1 MRPYI
6 ESYITV
12 HPHIECGTWKSC
24 EVDEMDNIQKLTY
37 NHNKFATKKKTIM
50 ICDNEPDV
58 LLSFELTLKSKY
70 GIIMANSGEEC
81 IEKYIEEINRGN
93 KIDLLLL
100 DYKLGDIMG
109 DTVAR
114 KIKEYSG
121 TKIIL
126 NSAYNIADVI
136 VKELENGN
144 YISKYL
150 QKPFETNRLTDLVGE
165 IV

>member
-1 MRPYI
+1 M
-6 ESYITV
+6 
-12 HPHIECGTWKSC
+12 C
-24 EVDEMDNIQKLTY
+24 ED
-37 NHNKFATKKKTIM
+37 
-50 ICDNEPDV
+50 EPDV
-58 LLSFELTLKSKY
+58 LLSFELLLKSKY
-70 GIIMANSGEEC
+70 NIIMVDSGEEC
-81 IEKYIEEINRGN
+81 IEKYIEERNRG
-93 KIDLLLL
+93 KTIDLLLL

-126 NSAYNIADVI
+126 NSAYNIDDLL
-136 VKELENGN
+136 VKELDNGN

-165 IV
+165 IVVSHIS

>member
-1 MRPYI
+1 
-6 ESYITV
+6 
-12 HPHIECGTWKSC
+12 
-24 EVDEMDNIQKLTY
+24 
-37 NHNKFATKKKTIM
+37 M

-70 GIIMANSGEEC
+70 DIIMANSGEEC